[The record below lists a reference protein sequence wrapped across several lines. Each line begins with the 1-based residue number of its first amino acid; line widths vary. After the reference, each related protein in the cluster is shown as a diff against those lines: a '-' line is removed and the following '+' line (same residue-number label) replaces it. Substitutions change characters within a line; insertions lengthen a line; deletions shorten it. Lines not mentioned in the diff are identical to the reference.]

1 MLDSP
6 PTWHKLDFLMGY
18 KHVVCNTGGP
28 GFDSTLQHFFSLY
41 VGNFFQFQ
49 KVAILAF

>member
-41 VGNFFQFQ
+41 VGNFFQF
-49 KVAILAF
+49 